1 MARTSEGA
9 RTAAL
14 KSTSSGPG
22 RARTMSAAQLGAT
35 ARNAMSKR
43 ESSPGSWNSA
53 TSSAWPRASMV
64 CVAPRSVA
72 NSANS
77 AQGRARASISSTIC
91 SPTAPVAPTTAI
103 LSSRP
108 VAASMS
114 GLRAFEFFAHQ
125 PAHRLAAKHFGAGA
139 AAEVARAVA
148 FMQYALHRVLD
159 YLGLRAQSERMLE
172 QHRGDQYGCDGIGL
186 VAAGRLWRG
195 AHK

>member
-1 MARTSEGA
+1 MIASPSA
-9 RTAAL
+9 
-14 KSTSSGPG
+14 STV
-22 RARTMSAAQLGAT
+22 
-35 ARNAMSKR
+35 
-43 ESSPGSWNSA
+43 W
-53 TSSAWPRASMV
+53 
-64 CVAPRSVA
+64 VAPRSVA
-72 NSANS
+72 NSASS

-108 VAASMS
+108 VAASIS

-125 PAHRLAAKHFGAGA
+125 PAHRLAADHFGAGA

-172 QHRGDQYGCDGIGL
+172 QHRGGQDGGERIALVAPGDIGSGAVNRLKQPDPASSSVEFVAERSRWQQTHRASQHRGL
-186 VAAGRLWRG
+186 V
-195 AHK
+195 